1 MNREVV
7 VSLLLRFRAPM
18 DSIEYSTFIRG
29 SNRVYPESG
38 IKPIAVLNAIL
49 DVLNKQGVTI
59 LYQQTWTGWTSNN
72 DLVFNTETVIKSDYT
87 ILLWAEAAGK

>member
-1 MNREVV
+1 
-7 VSLLLRFRAPM
+7 M
-18 DSIEYSTFIRG
+18 DSIGIPTFIG
-29 SNRVYPESG
+29 SSNRVYPESG

-87 ILLWAEAAGK
+87 ILWAEAAGK

>member
-1 MNREVV
+1 
-7 VSLLLRFRAPM
+7 M
-18 DSIEYSTFIRG
+18 DGFHRYSNVHRG